1 MCKRN
6 RRSIGTFL
14 EKNIRNVIR
23 PEIMTFI
30 NSAALNK
37 IRRVAGTSFSA
48 DKEMRFQ
55 ASCFKVTV
63 DSVDRRSST
72 GKLFQ
77 ISGPETATFLRP
89 TAVAFRCTSSLPFGS
104 QRVNDMMFCQFWWSI
119 DKTKIFLQH

>member
-37 IRRVAGTSFSA
+37 IRRAAGTSFSA

-89 TAVAFRCTSSLPFGS
+89 TAVAFRYTSSLPEAADL
-104 QRVNDMMFCQFWWSI
+104 RTCRRPVR
-119 DKTKIFLQH
+119 